1 MTSTKYNEAIE
12 LIKRFKEELVNKL
25 EGLYRALRSKGFDR
39 ATTKQILETAL
50 KCGMVNEAFG
60 EGVDSDTQSK

>member
-12 LIKRFKEELVNKL
+12 KTTPFVQ
-25 EGLYRALRSKGFDR
+25 GLYRAVRSEGFDR
-39 ATTKQILETAL
+39 SMAKQILETAL

-60 EGVDSDTQSK
+60 EGVDNDTQSK

>member
-12 LIKRFKEELVNKL
+12 RTTPFIQ
-25 EGLYRALRSKGFDR
+25 GLYRALRSKGFDR

-50 KCGMVNEAFG
+50 KCGMVNETFG
-60 EGVDSDTQSK
+60 EGVDSDTHNK